1 MNMVPA
7 WLFLLIVL
15 VLLVAIIWT
24 ARKKFPI
31 IKSLIDFLMSRKKY
45 WIIPLVIMLLM
56 LGLLIVFA
64 SSSALAPLIY
74 PLF

>member
-1 MNMVPA
+1 MNVVPA
-7 WLFLLIVL
+7 WLFLVIVL
-15 VLLVAIIWT
+15 VLLAAIIWT

-31 IKSLIDFLMSRKKY
+31 IRSLIDFLMSRKKY